1 MEIFIFSV
9 SYESIN
15 SSDIINTDKYLMKKH
30 EIV

>member
-9 SYESIN
+9 SYENIN
-15 SSDIINTDKYLMKKH
+15 GSDIINIDKHLMKKH

>member
-9 SYESIN
+9 SYENIN
-15 SSDIINTDKYLMKKH
+15 SSDIINTNKYLMKKH